1 MDSFFLE
8 YEIKY
13 RQKKLLDESRRIRMK
28 RARIV
33 HKAFIFK
40 KSILMLSEVLSAL
53 GIRTIKQEQN
63 RTIWLLSP

>member
-63 RTIWLLSP
+63 RTI